1 VQLPPI
7 STASQSFS
15 IPPYNQ
21 SLPTSKP
28 QKRKHDIIDE
38 APPED
43 LGRWNRKI
51 SKKAQG
57 RNFDE
62 KSGDEEKDEE
72 SGGRGGYIIIII
84 TSRGKNGNG
93 GASRGKNGKGGAS
106 RGKKH
111 HDV

>member
-28 QKRKHDIIDE
+28 QKRKRDIIDE

-43 LGRWNRKI
+43 LGRRNRKI

-72 SGGRGGYIIIII
+72 SGGRGG